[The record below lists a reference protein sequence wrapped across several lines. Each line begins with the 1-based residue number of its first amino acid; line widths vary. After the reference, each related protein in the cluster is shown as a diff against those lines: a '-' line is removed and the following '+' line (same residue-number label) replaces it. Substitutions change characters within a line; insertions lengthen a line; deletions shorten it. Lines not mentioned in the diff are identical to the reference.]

1 MSQAGPESGRWATTP
16 GRKGASVPP
25 SQPHTHGTGPGYA
38 DSRIALLMALAT
50 GCRVRRVDVGV
61 FTAPKP
67 LRRTENL
74 NPDIPLSVPA
84 SQDFRI
90 PEFQFLNRPC

>member
-1 MSQAGPESGRWATTP
+1 
-16 GRKGASVPP
+16 VPP

-38 DSRIALLMALAT
+38 DSRIKLLMTSAT
-50 GCRVRRVDVGV
+50 GCRVRRVGVGV

-67 LRRTENL
+67 PRKTENL
-74 NPDIPLSVPA
+74 KNRNPDIPLGVPA